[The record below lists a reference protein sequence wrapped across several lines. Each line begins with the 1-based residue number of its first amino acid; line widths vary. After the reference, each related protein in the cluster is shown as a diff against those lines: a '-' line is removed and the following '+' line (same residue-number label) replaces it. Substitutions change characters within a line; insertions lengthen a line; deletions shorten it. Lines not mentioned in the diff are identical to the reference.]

1 MDYYDE
7 KLNRS
12 GASYKACFYCFVG
25 MILIMVVSFFV
36 GRCTSPKGEGGDTIR
51 VDSVFITD
59 TITKEIHDTL
69 PIEKKEKVIEYVSIP
84 CPEHTNGED
93 TAQVMLPIVQK
104 EFSDDSTY
112 TAYVSGLKYNEWPKL
127 DSITVRQREVMNTI
141 IKTITIKAKQSPW
154 KIGIQAGYGYGFNY
168 KGLEPYVGV
177 GIGYSF

>member
-1 MDYYDE
+1 M
-7 KLNRS
+7 
-12 GASYKACFYCFVG
+12 
-25 MILIMVVSFFV
+25 
-36 GRCTSPKGEGGDTIR
+36 
-51 VDSVFITD
+51 
-59 TITKEIHDTL
+59 
-69 PIEKKEKVIEYVSIP
+69 IEYVSIP